1 MRIISVKDSRTRS
14 AEGSALYS
22 LSCFFL
28 KFPGTYILQM
38 RWMLIRIPRSR
49 AVEMD
54 GIRQTINMVAY

>member
-1 MRIISVKDSRTRS
+1 MRIISVKDSCARS
-14 AEGSALYS
+14 AEGYALY
-22 LSCFFL
+22 CFFL

-54 GIRQTINMVAY
+54 GTRQTINMVAY